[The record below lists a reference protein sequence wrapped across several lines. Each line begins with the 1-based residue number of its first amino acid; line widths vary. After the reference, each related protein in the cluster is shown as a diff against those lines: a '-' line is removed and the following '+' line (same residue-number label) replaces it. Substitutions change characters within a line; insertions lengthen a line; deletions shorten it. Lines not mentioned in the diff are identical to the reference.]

1 MQSKWIFRS
10 HLTCRPTHCASNQA
24 KNSINQ
30 NSQPVVDSS
39 IAMKS
44 IITTTLVMHDHY
56 FANESDEMVIN
67 LDDTSECFGN
77 ELSVLMLNAIAGCR
91 ES

>member
-1 MQSKWIFRS
+1 
-10 HLTCRPTHCASNQA
+10 
-24 KNSINQ
+24 
-30 NSQPVVDSS
+30 
-39 IAMKS
+39 
-44 IITTTLVMHDHY
+44 MHDHY